1 MSGADP
7 RELLGSFKGWLHTQ
21 PRRYGFALISVI
33 VATLLRYVLGAAFGL
48 TLPFLLFYPA
58 ILMVALAAGFG
69 PALFAT
75 LLSAASGAYFFYPQ
89 IAMIVTTRIAAVYWL
104 ILFAGVGTVL
114 TTLGEL
120 IRRHHY
126 QKLQFEKV
134 VEGLDQMAFVVDREY
149 RYVVANRAYL
159 ERRGTTREQ
168 VIGRPM
174 NQILDPGVFEAEVK
188 ERIDECFRGK
198 IVQFE
203 MRYRYPALGDRDLFV
218 SYFPI
223 EGPNGVER
231 VACVFQDTSERKRAE
246 RSLTLFR
253 TLVDQSN
260 DAVELVDTE
269 TLRFLDFNEKAC
281 KDLGYT
287 RDEMFSLTVLD
298 INPTLDEAKRANV
311 LRRLRESQFVVQQ
324 GTHRRKDGSTFPVEV
339 SLGLVQ
345 PEGRYIVAVAR
356 DISDRKK
363 AEDALRESEDRY
375 RDLVEHSEDLLCT
388 HDLEGNLLS
397 VNPAPARILGYSV
410 EELLKIPMRDLIVPG
425 SRELF
430 EQYLERF
437 RTTGEPQSGLLC
449 VITRDGEIRTW
460 EYHNTL
466 RTDSVAK
473 PIVRGIA
480 HDITEQRRAELAL
493 RASEQRYRMLFE
505 QNIAGVAISGTDGLL
520 VDCNVA
526 WARMLGYDSPDEV
539 RGRQTSEFY
548 FNLADRNPLLEELE
562 RTGVCLNRELQ
573 LQRKDGTGVWVL
585 FDCCL
590 RQAESGPP
598 VLQAAAFD
606 ITERKRAEDALRLRE
621 EDYRRFVERSS
632 EGIFRQ
638 DLERP
643 LSVNLP
649 EDEMVQRILR
659 ESHLA
664 ECNDALARMY
674 GFGSAQE
681 LIGKP
686 LTETVSPDDPRNIEL
701 TREYIRSGFR
711 VLGRESHEM
720 DAHGHAKIFLNSM
733 IGIVENGELLR
744 TWGIQRDVTER
755 VRAEAAR
762 KNAED
767 ALQASEA
774 HFRTLSERFRV
785 ALKNSPVA
793 VFSQDRDLRYT
804 WVDNSALLSG
814 DEILGKTD
822 EEILGPDKAR
832 RLRELKQKVLETGVG
847 VREEVVIS
855 RNGTISAFDIT
866 LEPIFDSARHVVGI
880 TGAAM
885 DIARLRALADGLQET
900 RDRLATEKSYLESE
914 IKKELGFEEII
925 GQSSSLREVL
935 KKARVV
941 ARTDSTVLLLGETG
955 TGKELVARSV
965 HALSGRHARNFIK
978 LNCAAVPSGLL
989 ESELFGHEKGAFTGA
1004 VNQKVG
1010 RLELAD
1016 KGTLFLDEIGELPLE
1031 LQPKL
1036 LRVLQD
1042 REFERLGGVRT
1053 VRVDVRII
1061 SATNRD
1067 LKRDV
1072 AAKRFREDLFYR
1084 LNVFPI
1090 ELPPLRERRSDIP
1103 ILVHHFLRKHA
1114 ARMSKHIES
1123 IPDETMEVLQN
1134 WNWPG
1139 NIRELENVIERMVIL
1154 SNGDVLAD
1162 PPAELESLQEVPEDN
1177 LTGIERD
1184 HIIRI
1189 LRETNG
1195 MLSGPDG
1202 AASRLGVKRT
1212 TLQSM
1217 LKRFNIDL
1225 QHYRRGTGT
1234 FGPG

>member
-7 RELLGSFKGWLHTQ
+7 GELLGSFYGWLRTQ

-33 VATLLRYVLGAAFGL
+33 VATLLGYVPGAAFGL
-48 TLPFLLFYPA
+48 TLPFLPFHPA
-58 ILMVALAAGFG
+58 IMLVALAAGFG
-69 PALFAT
+69 PALFAA
-75 LLSAASGAYFFYPQ
+75 LLSAASGAYFFHPQ
-89 IAMIVTTRIAAVYWL
+89 IATIVTTRVAAGSWL

-114 TTLGEL
+114 GILGDL
-120 IRRHHY
+120 LRRHHY
-126 QKLQFEKV
+126 PKL
-134 VEGLDQMAFVVDREY
+134 
-149 RYVVANRAYL
+149 L
-159 ERRGTTREQ
+159 EQ
-168 VIGRPM
+168 P
-174 NQILDPGVFEAEVK
+174 K
-188 ERIDECFRGK
+188 
-198 IVQFE
+198 
-203 MRYRYPALGDRDLFV
+203 
-218 SYFPI
+218 
-223 EGPNGVER
+223 
-231 VACVFQDTSERKRAE
+231 SEH
-246 RSLTLFR
+246 
-253 TLVDQSN
+253 V
-260 DAVELVDTE
+260 
-269 TLRFLDFNEKAC
+269 
-281 KDLGYT
+281 
-287 RDEMFSLTVLD
+287 
-298 INPTLDEAKRANV
+298 
-311 LRRLRESQFVVQQ
+311 
-324 GTHRRKDGSTFPVEV
+324 
-339 SLGLVQ
+339 
-345 PEGRYIVAVAR
+345 VAVAR
-356 DISDRKK
+356 DISDRKA

-410 EELLKIPMRDLIVPG
+410 EELLKIPMRDLIVPEG
-425 SRELF
+425 RKLF

-437 RTTGEPQSGLLC
+437 RTTGEPQNGLLC
-449 VITRDGEIRTW
+449 VITRSGEIRTW

-466 RTDSVAK
+466 RTDSVAR
-473 PIVRGIA
+473 PIVRGMA
-480 HDITEQRRAELAL
+480 HDITEQRRAELGL
-493 RASEQRYRMLFE
+493 RSSEQRYRMLFE
-505 QNIAGVAISGTDGLL
+505 KNIAGVAICSTDGSV
-520 VDCNVA
+520 VDCNGA
-526 WARMLGYDSPDEV
+526 WAGMLGYDSPDEV

-548 FNLADRNPLLEELE
+548 FNLADRKPLLEELD
-562 RTGVCLNRELQ
+562 RTGACVNREIQ
-573 LQRKDGTGVWVL
+573 LRRKDGTGVWVL
-585 FDCCL
+585 FDCCM

-598 VLQAAAFD
+598 VLQATAFD

-621 EDYRRFVERSS
+621 EDYRRFVAQSS
-632 EGIFRQ
+632 EGIFRE
-638 DLERP
+638 DLDAP
-643 LSVNLP
+643 VSIDLP
-649 EDEMVQRILR
+649 EDELAHHILCD
-659 ESHLA
+659 SYMA
-664 ECNDALARMY
+664 ECNDAMARMY
-674 GFGSAQE
+674 GFNSARE
-681 LIGKP
+681 MAGKR
-686 LTETVSPDDPRNIEL
+686 LTEMVVSDDPRNIEL
-701 TREYIRSGFR
+701 TREYIRSGFH
-711 VLGRESHEM
+711 VLERESHEV
-720 DAHGHAKIFLNSM
+720 DARGNAKIFLNSM
-733 IGIVENGELLR
+733 IGIVENGKLLR

-755 VRAEAAR
+755 FRAEDAR
-762 KNAED
+762 KNAEQ
-767 ALQASEA
+767 ALRASEA
-774 HFRTLSERFRV
+774 HFRLLSERFRV

-804 WVDNSALLSG
+804 WVDNPALLSA
-814 DEILGKTD
+814 DEIVGKTD
-822 EEILGPDKAR
+822 EEILGTDKAR
-832 RLRELKQKVLETGVG
+832 RLRELKQHVLETGVG

-855 RNGTISAFDIT
+855 RQGTVLTFDIT
-866 LEPIFDSARHVVGI
+866 LEPIFDSERNVVGI

-885 DIARLRALADGLQET
+885 DIARLRALADRLQET
-900 RDRLATEKSYLESE
+900 KDRLVTEKFYLESE
-914 IKKELGFEEII
+914 IKKELGFEEIV
-925 GQSSSLREVL
+925 GQSPSLREVL

-941 ARTDSTVLLLGETG
+941 APTDSTVLLLGETG

-965 HALSGRHARNFIK
+965 HALSTRHARNFIK

-1067 LKRDV
+1067 LRKDV

-1103 ILVHHFLRKHA
+1103 TLVRHFLRKHA
-1114 ARMSKHIES
+1114 ARMNKPIEG
-1123 IPDETMEVLQN
+1123 IPDETIEVLQN

-1139 NIRELENVIERMVIL
+1139 NVRELENVIERMVIM

-1162 PPAELESLQEVPEDN
+1162 PPAELESMQEVPEDN

-1234 FGPG
+1234 FGPS

>member
-7 RELLGSFKGWLHTQ
+7 GELLGSFHGWLRTH

-58 ILMVALAAGFG
+58 IILVALAAGFG
-69 PALFAT
+69 PGLFAT
-75 LLSAASGAYFFYPQ
+75 LLSAASGAKFFYPQ
-89 IAMIVTTRIAAVYWL
+89 ITTIVTTRIAAAYWL
-104 ILFAGVGTVL
+104 ILFAGIGTVL
-114 TTLGEL
+114 SILGEL
-120 IRRHHY
+120 IRRHRY

-134 VEGLDQMAFVVDREY
+134 VEGVDEMAFIVDREY

-159 ERRGTTREQ
+159 ERRGMTREQ
-168 VIGRPM
+168 VIGRRI
-174 NQILDPGVFEAEVK
+174 NEILDPDIFEAEVK
-188 ERIDECFRGK
+188 EKLDECFRGR

-203 MRYRYPALGDRDLFV
+203 MRYRYPALGERDLFV

-231 VACVFQDTSERKRAE
+231 AACVFQDTSERKRAE
-246 RSLTLFR
+246 HSLKLFR
-253 TLVDQSN
+253 ALVDQSN
-260 DAVELVDTE
+260 DAVELVDAE

-287 RDEMFSLTVLD
+287 RDEMFSLTVFD
-298 INPTLDEAKRANV
+298 IDPTVDEARRASV
-311 LRRLRESQFVVQQ
+311 GRRLRESQFVVQQ
-324 GTHRRKDGSTFPVEV
+324 GVHRRKDGSTFPVEV

-345 PEGRYIVAVAR
+345 PEGKYVVVVAR
-356 DISDRKK
+356 DISDRNK
-363 AEDALRESEDRY
+363 AEDALRYSEDRY

-410 EELLKIPMRDLIVPG
+410 EELLKIPMRDLIVPEG
-425 SRELF
+425 RELF

-449 VITRDGEIRTW
+449 VITRSGEIRTW

-473 PIVRGIA
+473 PIVRGMA
-480 HDITEQRRAELAL
+480 HD
-493 RASEQRYRMLFE
+493 
-505 QNIAGVAISGTDGLL
+505 V
-520 VDCNVA
+520 
-526 WARMLGYDSPDEV
+526 
-539 RGRQTSEFY
+539 
-548 FNLADRNPLLEELE
+548 
-562 RTGVCLNRELQ
+562 
-573 LQRKDGTGVWVL
+573 
-585 FDCCL
+585 
-590 RQAESGPP
+590 
-598 VLQAAAFD
+598 
-606 ITERKRAEDALRLRE
+606 TERKKAEAALRRRE

-638 DLERP
+638 DLQYP
-643 LSVNLP
+643 LSVDLP
-649 EDEMVQRILR
+649 EDELVQRILR
-659 ESHLA
+659 ESYLA

-674 GFGSAQE
+674 GFASAQE
-681 LIGKP
+681 LIAKP

-701 TREYIRSGFR
+701 TREYIRSGFC
-711 VLGRESHEM
+711 VLERESHEV
-720 DAHGHAKIFLNSM
+720 DAHGNAKIFLNSM
-733 IGIVENGELLR
+733 IGIVENGKLLR

-755 VRAEAAR
+755 VRAEDAR
-762 KNAED
+762 KNAEE

-774 HFRTLSERFRV
+774 HFRLLSERFRV
-785 ALKNSPVA
+785 ALKHSPVA

-804 WVDNSALLSG
+804 WVDNAALLSAE
-814 DEILGKTD
+814 EIVGKTD

-832 RLRELKQKVLETGVG
+832 GLRELKQRVLETGVG
-847 VREEVVIS
+847 AREEVVLP
-855 RNGTISAFDIT
+855 RNGTTFAFDIT
-866 LEPIFDSARHVVGI
+866 LEPIFDSAGNVVGI

-885 DIARLRALADGLQET
+885 DVARLRALADGLQET
-900 RDRLATEKSYLESE
+900 KDRLVSEKSYLESE

-925 GQSSSLREVL
+925 GQSSSLRDVL

-941 ARTDSTVLLLGETG
+941 APTDSTVLLLGETG

-965 HALSGRHARNFIK
+965 HTLSTRHARNFIK

-1004 VNQKVG
+1004 VNQKLG

-1016 KGTLFLDEIGELPLE
+1016 KGTLFLDEIGELPPLE

-1067 LKRDV
+1067 LRKDV
-1072 AAKRFREDLFYR
+1072 AARRFREDLFYR

-1103 ILVHHFLRKHA
+1103 ILVHHFLCKHA
-1114 ARMSKHIES
+1114 ARMSKDIES

-1162 PPAELESLQEVPEDN
+1162 PPAELESLQEVPEGN
-1177 LTGIERD
+1177 LTGIERER
-1184 HIIRI
+1184 IIRI

-1234 FGPG
+1234 YGPS